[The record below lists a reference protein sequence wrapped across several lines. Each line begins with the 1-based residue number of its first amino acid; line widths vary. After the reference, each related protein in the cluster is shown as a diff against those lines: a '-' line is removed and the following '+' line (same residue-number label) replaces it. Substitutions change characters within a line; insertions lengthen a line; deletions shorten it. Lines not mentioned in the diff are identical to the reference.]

1 MQTLWKWQNAKLKGS
16 DYEAYFISKSNE
28 FKKYTSNMYIL
39 NRACLRIQHAFFKSL
54 ALKRNEKLEEIVQIN
69 IADCKVEG
77 LIEEES
83 SPAKKE
89 RRSWKTRVNNSCEKP
104 KVEKKEIT
112 KSFVTC

>member
-1 MQTLWKWQNAKLKGS
+1 
-16 DYEAYFISKSNE
+16 
-28 FKKYTSNMYIL
+28 MYIL

-54 ALKRNEKLEEIVQIN
+54 TLKRNENLEEIVQIN

-89 RRSWKTRVNNSCEKP
+89 RRS
-104 KVEKKEIT
+104 
-112 KSFVTC
+112 